1 MDREKCLQTVPSAE
15 TSFLNGVCNFPKG
28 ASLPWRQVPVPI
40 TFGRRLTNF
49 GLQVKIIAAQF
60 VAPYRVQGKTGKNDA
75 NDAAAICEAAS
86 RPHIHDV
93 PVKSA
98 QQQAVMSLHKIRE
111 GYKEERTA
119 CINRIRGLLYEFG
132 VIRSRAPRNLRC
144 CLADIIEDASNEL
157 PTLVRLVIQRAYQHW
172 VELEEHLA
180 WCDDQIIAHHKSD
193 EQVRR
198 AAELIGVGTITAS
211 AVVASVGDFRQFKS
225 GSQFGAWLGL
235 TPKQNSSGGKAC
247 LGAITKRGNSYLR
260 NLMVVGAKAAVFTC
274 DKRSDPTSVW
284 VRKLR
289 DRIGWQKATVAL
301 ANKNAR
307 ILWSTLAL
315 GRKFDRAYV
324 SPNPFSKAVAQS

>member
-1 MDREKCLQTVPSAE
+1 MTHIVRVGVDLSKSVLQVHAIDGSGKVLANRAFSQDRFFEWCVVAMEAS
-15 TSFLNGVCNFPKG
+15 SGVHH
-28 ASLPWRQVPVPI
+28 I
-40 TFGRRLTNF
+40 ERRLTNF

-60 VAPYRVQGKTGKNDA
+60 VVPYRIQGKTGKNDA

-93 PVKSA
+93 PLKSA
-98 QQQAVMSLHKIRE
+98 QQQAVTSLHKIRE
-111 GYKEERTA
+111 GLKEERTA

-132 VIRSRAPRNLRC
+132 VMRSRAPRNLRS

-157 PTLVRLVIQRAYQHW
+157 PTLARLVIQRAYQHW
-172 VELEEHLA
+172 LELEEHLA
-180 WCDDQIIAHHKSD
+180 WCDDQIIAYHKSD

-225 GSQFGAWLGL
+225 GAQFGAWFGL
-235 TPKQNSSGGKAC
+235 TPKQNSSRGKTN
-247 LGAITKRGNSYLR
+247 LGKITKRGNCYLR
-260 NLMVVGAKAAVFTC
+260 NLIVVTAKAAVFTC
-274 DKRSDPTSVW
+274 EKRSNPTSVW

-307 ILWSTLAL
+307 ILCMGDARPRSE
-315 GRKFDRAYV
+315 V
-324 SPNPFSKAVAQS
+324 